1 MTVQWLYNCLNSI
14 APFDT
19 AEAYD
24 NPGLLT
30 GRMDQVITGVLLAL
44 DCTPQTVEEAK
55 ALGANVIVTH
65 HPLMFAPRQNLREDD
80 YEGGLICSLIRANIA
95 LIAAHTNLDIAPGGI
110 NDALAQR
117 LGLKRIAGEG
127 FVRAG
132 DLPEPMSAEKLAE
145 YCVAR
150 LNTVVRLCGPKTAV
164 ISRLG
169 MCSGAGSG
177 EWRQAVA
184 WGAQAFLA
192 GEVKHHHG
200 VEAAQAGIPL
210 LEAGHFATEN
220 PGMDLLAD
228 ALQKAA
234 DEVQYNLHLY
244 RTQSDP
250 YGNA

>member
-1 MTVQWLYNCLNSI
+1 MTVQWLYDWLNAY

-19 AEAYD
+19 AEEFD

-30 GRMDQVITGVLLAL
+30 GRMDWEVTGVLLAL
-44 DCTPQTVEEAK
+44 DCTPQTVEEAV
-55 ALGANVIVTH
+55 AHHANVIITH
-65 HPLMFAPRQNLREDD
+65 HPLMFSPLHTLREDGF
-80 YEGGLICSLIRANIA
+80 EAAILCQLIRNKIA
-95 LIAAHTNLDIAPGGI
+95 LIAAHTNLDKAVGGV

-117 LGLKRIAGEG
+117 LGLTQITGEG
-127 FVRAG
+127 FVRTG
-132 DLPEPMSAEKLAE
+132 DLPYAMTAGELAAYCGEK
-145 YCVAR
+145 
-150 LNTVVRLCGPKTAV
+150 LNTVVRLTGNASAR
-164 ISRLG
+164 IIRLG

-177 EWRQAVA
+177 EWKEAIN
-184 WGAQAFLA
+184 WGAQAFIT
-192 GEVKHHHG
+192 GEVKHH
-200 VEAAQAGIPL
+200 VAIEAAFHGIPM
-210 LEAGHFATEN
+210 LEAGHYATEN